1 MNNLFG
7 LNPAQLEKSGAQWTA
22 REIIQQ
28 PGIWQEIE
36 GRIQSDTASVAAFLG
51 PLLQRADLR
60 IVLTGAGTSSYIGM
74 CLAPAILKRWQ
85 RAVSAIATTD
95 ITAGPANH
103 FLKDAPTLLVSFA
116 RSGNSPESEAALELA
131 ESSVA
136 ECYHLVVTCN
146 AEGAL
151 YRRARQMPNARVILL
166 PEETNDRSFAMT
178 SSFSAMLLAVALT
191 FKLPLNVTT
200 DSLAEVT
207 REERDGWLPR
217 IQNIVAERFER
228 VIYLGANELRGLAR
242 ESALKMLE
250 LTDGNVVSMADTPL
264 GFRHGPKTILNAKTL
279 VVLFLANDRHGRRYD
294 LDLLSE
300 LRADAI
306 AGQVLALM
314 ARRDGSAPHADDVL
328 VAGLDNASD
337 LALCLPYV
345 VFAQSLALMQSLALG
360 IRPDNPNAAG
370 TVSRVVKGVSIYP
383 AERTV

>member
-7 LNPAQLEKSGAQWTA
+7 LNPVQLEKSGAQWTA
-22 REIIQQ
+22 REILQQ
-28 PGIWQEIE
+28 PGIWQELE
-36 GRIQSDTASVAAFLG
+36 GHIRSDAESVGIFLA

-60 IVLTGAGTSSYIGM
+60 IVLTGAGTSAYIGM
-74 CLAPAILKRWQ
+74 CLAPALVKHCR

-95 ITAGPANH
+95 ITAGAANY
-103 FLKDAPTLLVSFA
+103 LLADVPTLLVSFA
-116 RSGNSPESEAALELA
+116 RSGNSPESEAALDLA
-131 ESSVA
+131 ESCVA
-136 ECYHLVVTCN
+136 ECYHLIVTCN

-151 YRRARQMPNARVILL
+151 YRRAARMPNARVILL

-178 SSFSAMLLAVALT
+178 SSFSAMLLAAALT
-191 FKLPLNVTT
+191 FKLPLNISP
-200 DSLAEVT
+200 DALAEAT
-207 REERDGWLPR
+207 REQRDSWLPR

-228 VIYLGANELRGLAR
+228 IIYLGANELQGLAR

-264 GFRHGPKTILNAKTL
+264 GFRHGPKTILNSKAL

-300 LRADAI
+300 LRAEAI
-306 AGQVLALM
+306 AGRVLAVM
-314 ARRDGSAPHADDVL
+314 ARHDGSAPHADDVL
-328 VAGLDNASD
+328 VGGLDHASD
-337 LALCLPYV
+337 LALCLPYA

-360 IRPDNPNAAG
+360 MRPDSPNAAG
-370 TVSRVVKGVSIYP
+370 TVSRVVKGVSIYR

>member
-1 MNNLFG
+1 MSNFG

-36 GRIQSDTASVAAFLG
+36 GRIQSATGSVAAFLA

-60 IVLTGAGTSSYIGM
+60 IVLTGAGTSAYIGM
-74 CLAPAILKRWQ
+74 CLAPAILEHWQ

-136 ECYHLVVTCN
+136 ECYHLIVTCN

-151 YRRARQMPNARVILL
+151 YRRARRMPNARAILL

-178 SSFSAMLLAVALT
+178 SSFSAMLLAAALT

-200 DSLAEVT
+200 DSLAEAT

-217 IQNIVAERFER
+217 FQNIVAERFER

-294 LDLLSE
+294 LDLLAE

-306 AGQVLALM
+306 AGRVLAVM
-314 ARRDGSAPHADDVL
+314 ARRDGAAPHADDVR

-370 TVSRVVKGVSIYP
+370 TVNRVVKGVSIYP